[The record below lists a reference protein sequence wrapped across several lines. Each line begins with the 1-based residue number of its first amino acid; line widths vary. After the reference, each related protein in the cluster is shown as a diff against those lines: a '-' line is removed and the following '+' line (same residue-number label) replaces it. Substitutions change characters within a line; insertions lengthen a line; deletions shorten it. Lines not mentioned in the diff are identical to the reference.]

1 MLHCDLSVVGLQTI
15 VFFKFLIEDN
25 LGYGHLLP
33 LNDTS
38 HDTKGHDLKLAKGRF
53 TCQLRKFSFSFRVVN
68 TWNALKPLTV
78 HATNV
83 TKFKKL
89 LDDELISMHYQIDSF
104 GLKPLFIAQ
113 VYTL

>member
-1 MLHCDLSVVGLQTI
+1 MIQVY
-15 VFFKFLIEDN
+15 KFLSEDK

-89 LDDELISMHYQIDSF
+89 LDDELVSMHYEID
-104 GLKPLFIAQ
+104 
-113 VYTL
+113 